1 MSIEMEKIAKKIQKI
16 EDTDPNYVLNER
28 WQQLREIQNRG
39 FCAMAKKQMKELQHR
54 LTDITDEKRIAGIN
68 AKLEDLQ
75 NLINKIEGDKNE
87 KF

>member
-16 EDTDPNYVLNER
+16 EDTDPNYILNER

-39 FCAMAKKQMKELQHR
+39 FYAMAKKQMKELQHR

-75 NLINKIEGDKNE
+75 NLINTIEGDKNE